1 MGRVRTTLST
11 SLLILLSLTFLA
23 AQAVAAQAAPSG
35 DAAFNTQLEEGRQA
49 LKAGKYKDAI
59 NALKKANKLQNNSCG
74 ECYLL
79 LAVAHYRSGELEQCE
94 ENCDKAVATATDD
107 GLRSLAHN
115 MKGTAVLTATK
126 KTDSKKAQESES
138 EFRAAIGLD
147 PKSAV
152 FHLNLAKA
160 LLRESKDDEAK
171 QELQTCLGLHLDE
184 KQASEARQ
192 LLADPRRGREEFAP
206 EFEVSTLQGQTVSLK
221 QLAGR
226 VVVMDFWATWCPP
239 CRASVPELKELT
251 RKYPTEK
258 LVLISVSADQDDR
271 AWKEFVAKK
280 KMDWAQY
287 RDVDHKI
294 LDMFGIHSFPT
305 YLVIDGDGIIKE
317 RLTGLNP
324 QQSVVARLR
333 STLGEMPQLEGE
345 AHK

>member
-1 MGRVRTTLST
+1 MRQLRIAFGIVLLT
-11 SLLILLSLTFLA
+11 SCLQTFLI
-23 AQAVAAQAAPSG
+23 AQAAPAV
-35 DAAFNTQLEEGRQA
+35 DPAFKAEFQEGQQA
-49 LKAGKYKDAI
+49 FKAGKYKDAI
-59 NALKKANKLQNNSCG
+59 NALKKANKLQHNACG

-79 LAVAHYRSGELEQCE
+79 LAVAYYRSGELTQCE

-107 GLRSLAHN
+107 DTRAIAHN
-115 MKGTAVLTATK
+115 MKGTAVLTAAD

-138 EFRAAIGLD
+138 EFRSAIQLD

-152 FHLNLAKA
+152 FHLNLARA
-160 LLRESKDDEAK
+160 LLRESKDEEAK
-171 QELQTCLGLHLDE
+171 QELQSCLELRPDE
-184 KQASEARQ
+184 KQASEAR
-192 LLADPRRGREEFAP
+192 LLLGNPRRGREEFAP

-239 CRASVPELKELT
+239 CRESVPELKELT
-251 RKYPTEK
+251 RKYPTDK
-258 LVLISVSADQDDR
+258 LMLISVSADKDDR

-280 KMDWAQY
+280 NMDWAQY
-287 RDVDHKI
+287 RDADHKI
-294 LDMFGIHSFPT
+294 LDTFGIHSFPT

-333 STLGEMPQLEGE
+333 STLGQMPQLEGE
-345 AHK
+345 AHKWGQVG